1 MLLVVPGDRAGAPIP
16 AEWSAFLPGSVGPAS
31 TRPDGR
37 WASTDFSNVLF
48 EPFRGA
54 GRADFSSVSV
64 TRYRTLTAANG
75 GAVIARLDD
84 GAPLLMERAAGSG
97 RVLMWASTLDAQ
109 WTNAPFHPLWVPF
122 VHQLARRSLAGRE
135 TRPWFTAPHAL
146 DLSRAGDVLL
156 ESPSGDRLR
165 AAADSSR
172 PTVELRER
180 GFYEMRGP
188 QTAIGAGQP
197 IAVNVDLAESD
208 LSHVDAAELVASITA
223 REDQGRGEAGGRA
236 VLPGTEQE
244 LEKRQAIW
252 WYLLV
257 GGLLLLAAETI
268 FSNRLSRA
276 TARPVAARG
285 RMA

>member
-1 MLLVVPGDRAGAPIP
+1 
-16 AEWSAFLPGSVGPAS
+16 
-31 TRPDGR
+31 
-37 WASTDFSNVLF
+37 
-48 EPFRGA
+48 
-54 GRADFSSVSV
+54 
-64 TRYRTLTAANG
+64 
-75 GAVIARLDD
+75 
-84 GAPLLMERAAGSG
+84 
-97 RVLMWASTLDAQ
+97 MWASTLDAQ